1 MSVVDDAVDL
11 LAVDCQRQ
19 GAAEPH
25 VLEDLA
31 QAVWVEGIL
40 TAETQ
45 ESELADAAY
54 TLKLTHIE
62 KYEY

>member
-1 MSVVDDAVDL
+1 L
-11 LAVDCQRQ
+11 K
-19 GAAEPH
+19 
-25 VLEDLA
+25 DLA